1 MVIAITSAR
10 LPDAMTTEITQ
21 IRTPAEKALIS
32 LYASEKDRLPG
43 NDTVKAARAQA
54 FAEFERSGLPHRR
67 IESWHYTDLR
77 SQLREA
83 APLFTEG
90 SSEFEDSLRHVQPS
104 VPDGYSLVLLD
115 GIFVPE
121 LSQLDELP
129 TGVSVRSLADV
140 LATGDA
146 NLVERLAPKG
156 LGAGD
161 PALSLNAALMQGGV
175 VVDVAAGAEV
185 AKPLIILS
193 VMSAGAVHAAY
204 HRSLVRVGAGAK
216 LPLFGIVDAV
226 EIGSNQQNG
235 ALVLEMADRAEE
247 RRVGKECRSR
257 R

>member
-1 MVIAITSAR
+1 
-10 LPDAMTTEITQ
+10 MTTEIAQ

-32 LYASEKDRLPG
+32 LYESEKDRLPG
-43 NDTVKAARAQA
+43 NEPVKALRSAN
-54 FAEFERSGLPHRR
+54 FAEFERAGLPHRR

-83 APLFTEG
+83 APLFAEG
-90 SSEFEDSLRHVQPS
+90 SSEFEDSLRHAQPS
-104 VPDGYSLVLLD
+104 VPDGYALVLLD

-121 LSQLDELP
+121 LSDLDELP
-129 TGVSVRSLADV
+129 GSVSVRSLADV
-140 LATGDA
+140 LASGDA

-193 VMSAGAVHAAY
+193 VMSAGAQCRYTEVEGYAHNVWDVAY
-204 HRSLVRVGAGAK
+204 GMPELYAW
-216 LPLFGIVDAV
+216 L
-226 EIGSNQQNG
+226 
-235 ALVLEMADRAEE
+235 LEQKRP
-247 RRVGKECRSR
+247 
-257 R
+257 